1 MTRNGRPLSTDRSAA
16 PYRLRSLMRLYE
28 IPLRALGERL
38 RFTSGRSAGHSMST
52 ASVSLLVTRR
62 IWPTNID
69 ESVIRQTTA
78 ELLAEHGVT
87 PKEIETA
94 WIIDG
99 YVDESQAA
107 PSKPRDTRRNANPMP
122 VEAVI
127 DLPEAE
133 MLSPQAKQHFS
144 LPRHPFMDDVQGPQD
159 VYLSKEQRYV
169 RESMF
174 YAAKHGGLVAII
186 GESGSGKS
194 TLRRD
199 LIERIQRGNETIV
212 LIQPQT
218 IDKTALSAA
227 HICDAII
234 ADLSGE
240 RPRQSLEAKGRQIQ
254 RILASSSRAGN
265 THALVI
271 EEAHDLATPTLKY
284 LKRFWE
290 LEDGFKR
297 LLGIVLIGQPEL
309 SPRLDE
315 RRNPDLREFI
325 RRCEVAV
332 LRPLNGNLEEY
343 LTLKFK
349 RVGLELS
356 TLFEPDAFDAIRSRL
371 TRHKPGTGEVE
382 SQLYPLVVQNLIVKA
397 MNAAVDLGLPKINAQ
412 LVSRI

>member
-1 MTRNGRPLSTDRSAA
+1 MTRRGRPITTALSAA
-16 PYRLRSLMRLYE
+16 PYRLRALMRDYH
-28 IPLRALGERL
+28 IPLRALGERIIY
-38 RFTSGRSAGHSMST
+38 TSGPTAGTGMSNT
-52 ASVSLLVTRR
+52 SVSLLVTRR
-62 IWPTNID
+62 QWPVHVD
-69 ESVIRQTTA
+69 ESVIRKAVA
-78 ELLAEHGVT
+78 ELLTDRGAS
-87 PKEIETA
+87 PQEIETA

-99 YVDESQAA
+99 SVDESQAA
-107 PSKPRDTRRNANPMP
+107 PSNPGDPRRTTNPEP
-122 VEAVI
+122 VEAPI
-127 DLPEAE
+127 ELPEAE
-133 MLSPQAKQHFS
+133 MLSPQAKEHFG
-144 LPRHPFMDDVQGPQD
+144 LAKHPFMDDVQGPQD

-199 LIERIQRGNETIV
+199 LAERIHRGNETIV

-218 IDKTALSAA
+218 IDKTALTAA

-234 ADLSGE
+234 ADLSDE
-240 RPRQSLEAKGRQIQ
+240 RPKLSLEAKGRQIQ
-254 RILASSSRAGN
+254 RILSSSSRAGN
-265 THALVI
+265 THALLI

-309 SPRLDE
+309 SQRLDE

-356 TLFEPDAFDAIRSRL
+356 TIFEADSFDAIRSRL
-371 TRHKPGTGEVE
+371 TRHRASTNQVE